1 MKLFFETID
10 GIAVGDVRTQ
20 IKKYFRAFMF
30 HEMISLRK

>member
-20 IKKYFRAFMF
+20 IKNILESFYVSR
-30 HEMISLRK
+30 R